1 MFSLSRES
9 EQDLTHGLLDMVG
22 KYLEAREKVKPRTLG
37 LMTAEQLK
45 DELGIKNKTLK
56 RWEDNGLR
64 RYQPPI
70 EDTRKIF
77 YRVSDILIFLGW
89 RMGGKHLKHPALN
102 GLRIGRESNVKDRR
116 PTFEHIKEQQRLKKL
131 KKKRRNK

>member
-1 MFSLSRES
+1 MRLELTAQS
-9 EQDLTHGLLDMVG
+9 ETDLKTGILELIG
-22 KYLEAREKVKPRTLG
+22 NYLEAREKVKPRVLG
-37 LMTAEQLK
+37 LITAEQLK

-77 YRVSDILIFLGW
+77 YRVSDILIFLGVE
-89 RMGGKHLKHPALN
+89 K
-102 GLRIGRESNVKDRR
+102 
-116 PTFEHIKEQQRLKKL
+116 
-131 KKKRRNK
+131 

>member
-9 EQDLTHGLLDMVG
+9 EQDLTHGLLDVVG
-22 KYLEAREKVKPRTLG
+22 KYLEAREKVKPRILG

-45 DELGIKNKTLK
+45 DELDIEYKTLQ
-56 RWEDNGLR
+56 RWEKNGLR

-77 YRVSDILIFLGW
+77 YRVSDILIFLGVE
-89 RMGGKHLKHPALN
+89 N
-102 GLRIGRESNVKDRR
+102 GR
-116 PTFEHIKEQQRLKKL
+116 
-131 KKKRRNK
+131 